1 MLKKRLAFRSI
12 RKSVYATLLQKYD
25 PFPVE
30 ILILYETSVIA
41 MPPVI
46 VFSCDYKSWNFRGVA
61 VILFRDY
68 RRLTSWFFARTD
80 KLSYVT
86 GFSTQKEDD
95 EDSRIYASSR
105 I

>member
-1 MLKKRLAFRSI
+1 
-12 RKSVYATLLQKYD
+12 
-25 PFPVE
+25 
-30 ILILYETSVIA
+30 

-68 RRLTSWFFARTD
+68 RCLTSWFFARIG

-86 GFSTQKEDD
+86 GFST
-95 EDSRIYASSR
+95 
-105 I
+105 